1 MTILSDMHSGEAT
14 NTRKRPLGTTRR
26 GEPQRIKIP
35 AKTHLTHAAIIAALA
50 AITIVAG
57 YLLGVRG

>member
-1 MTILSDMHSGEAT
+1 MIG
-14 NTRKRPLGTTRR
+14 RR

-50 AITIVAG
+50 ALTIVAG
-57 YLLGVRG
+57 YLLGVSG